1 VVLRELLARTEQIDD
16 LRHLFGALGFDAAW
30 EPVPPGPWLGPA
42 QVEAAGVIRAAL
54 VARHEAFRVF
64 ALEARDPERAV
75 RAAARRLAAQAER
88 GLACALGSGP
98 RRLVCASWRATAR
111 GERGGRGGPAVR
123 LATIPLERPPGGSL
137 DTLERFSPLAGET
150 SLALSLRIGEALA
163 SEGVTPRFF
172 RAFRATL
179 ERLTDRLPAPR
190 SRTDRHALA
199 LTALTRVLFLYFVQ
213 AKGWLDGDRRYLIHR
228 FDESVAGRRHF
239 HRHIFDPLCFG
250 ALNRP
255 AQARSGAAR
264 ALGRLPFLNGGL
276 FEPTAL
282 ERRDGPA
289 RWSNTDWRDAFDE
302 LFERF
307 HFSAREEENGGN
319 CVAPDMLGRVF
330 EGVMDPAERRASGS
344 YYTPAAVVREIVRAG
359 LTAILVHRFDLAPI
373 AAERWM
379 HDGEPPAGP
388 RPDLRRVAVLDPA
401 VGSGAFLL
409 GALEELTHLRCAA
422 GEGPTATV
430 RRDVVAHSLFGVDL
444 KLTAV
449 RLAELRL
456 WLALVADQ
464 DEADLTRLAPL
475 PNLDGHVRQGDA
487 LLDPLTLARTLGGA
501 AASSVPSREV
511 ERLAV
516 ARRVL
521 FSLAG
526 PAKREALGELAAA
539 EAALARRLF
548 AAAVS
553 ALERRA
559 AELVA
564 AGKDRD
570 LFGRRRGL
578 RPDERALLRRVRA
591 SRRELRAAARSL
603 SREGGAPFFAF
614 ESHFAD
620 ILARGGF
627 DLVAGNPPWVR
638 GERVPAQVRETLA
651 TRYAT
656 WRPARGR
663 GFAHLPDLAV
673 AFVERALELVAPG
686 GAAALLVPAK
696 LASSGYAE
704 PLRRRL
710 VTSTRLE
717 RVAPVAQAGAF
728 GGGAAVYP
736 MALVAARI
744 EPTGRELVATALGP
758 KTRASAMPQRALTAD
773 GPWILGVG
781 AGARATRIARHLRTA
796 CPTLGDRWSPQL
808 GVKTGADDVFLVA
821 RPGPGTRPVVRGR
834 DLEPWRATPRAH
846 VLWTHGP
853 DGRPLARLPAELARA
868 LDLHL
873 DRLRRRSDYR
883 GGPPWQLYRLALAD
897 APHRVIW
904 PDLARRLAAVVPD
917 AGVVP
922 LNTVYGIATRVADD
936 AYALAALLN
945 SRWLTALARLCAD
958 PARGGF
964 RRFNAR
970 VVGELPLP
978 PTGATAWRTLAD
990 QGRANVSDDDAIADI
1005 YQLDAADRRALD
1017 ASAADPL

>member
-656 WRPARGR
+656 WQPARGR

-728 GGGAAVYP
+728 GGGASVYP

-758 KTRASAMPQRALTAD
+758 KTRRSVDPR
-773 GPWILGVG
+773 GGGRG
-781 AGARATRIARHLRTA
+781 AGYANRASPANRLSDVGRSLEPAARCKDRCGRRVPGRAT
-796 CPTLGDRWSPQL
+796 G
-808 GVKTGADDVFLVA
+808 TG
-821 RPGPGTRPVVRGR
+821 
-834 DLEPWRATPRAH
+834 
-846 VLWTHGP
+846 
-853 DGRPLARLPAELARA
+853 
-868 LDLHL
+868 
-873 DRLRRRSDYR
+873 
-883 GGPPWQLYRLALAD
+883 
-897 APHRVIW
+897 
-904 PDLARRLAAVVPD
+904 
-917 AGVVP
+917 
-922 LNTVYGIATRVADD
+922 
-936 AYALAALLN
+936 
-945 SRWLTALARLCAD
+945 D
-958 PARGGF
+958 PARGPGPGPGAM
-964 RRFNAR
+964 AR
-970 VVGELPLP
+970 
-978 PTGATAWRTLAD
+978 
-990 QGRANVSDDDAIADI
+990 
-1005 YQLDAADRRALD
+1005 DAACPRLVDPRTRR
-1017 ASAADPL
+1017 

>member
-16 LRHLFGALGFDAAW
+16 LRHLFGALGFHAAW

-42 QVEAAGVIRAAL
+42 QVEAAGVVRVAL

-64 ALEARDPERAV
+64 AVEARDPERAA
-75 RAAARRLAAQAER
+75 RAAAQRLAAQAER

-98 RRLVCASWRATAR
+98 RRLVCASWRSAAR
-111 GERGGRGGPAVR
+111 GPAVR
-123 LATIPLERPPGGSL
+123 VTAIPLERPPGGSL
-137 DTLERFSPLAGET
+137 DTLERFTPLAGET

-172 RAFRATL
+172 KAFRATL
-179 ERLTDRLPAPR
+179 ERLTDRLAAPR
-190 SRTDRHALA
+190 SRSERHTLA

-228 FDESVAGRRHF
+228 FDDSISARRQF
-239 HRHIFDPLCFG
+239 HRQVFDPLCFG
-250 ALNRP
+250 ALNHP
-255 AQARSGAAR
+255 LSERSGAAR

-282 ERRDGPA
+282 ERRHGPA
-289 RWSNTDWRDAFDE
+289 RWTNVDWRDAFDE

-307 HFSAREEENGGN
+307 HFSAHEAEDRGSDR
-319 CVAPDMLGRVF
+319 VAPDMLGRVF

-344 YYTPAAVVREIVRAG
+344 YYTPAALVREIVRAG
-359 LTAILVHRFDLAPI
+359 LTATLVHRFGLAPL
-373 AAERWM
+373 AAERWL
-379 HDGEPPAGP
+379 HDGDPPDP
-388 RPDLRRVAVLDPA
+388 RPDLRQVAVLDPA

-409 GALEELTHLRCAA
+409 GALEELTRLRCAA
-422 GEGPTATV
+422 GEGPAATV

-464 DEADLTRLAPL
+464 DETDLTRIAPL

-487 LLDPLTLARTLGGA
+487 LLDPLTLARALGGGA
-501 AASSVPSREV
+501 TAPVAPSREV

-516 ARRVL
+516 ARRAL
-521 FSLAG
+521 FSLSG
-526 PAKREALGELAAA
+526 PVKRQALAELARA
-539 EAALARRLF
+539 EAALARRWL
-548 AAAVS
+548 AVAVA

-564 AGKDRD
+564 AGKNRD
-570 LFGRRRGL
+570 LFGRRHGL
-578 RPDERALLRRVRA
+578 APDERALLRRLRA
-591 SRRELRAAARSL
+591 SRRELRVAARRL
-603 SREGGAPFFAF
+603 AHEGGAPFFAF

-627 DLVAGNPPWVR
+627 DLVTGNPPWVR

-656 WRPARGR
+656 WRAAGGGP

-673 AFVERALELVAPG
+673 AFVERALELAAPG
-686 GAAALLVPAK
+686 GTAALLVPAK

-710 VTSTRLE
+710 ASSTRLE
-717 RVAPVAQAGAF
+717 RVAPVAGAGAF
-728 GGGAAVYP
+728 GAAVYP

-744 EPTGRELVATALGP
+744 EPTGRELVATALGR
-758 KTRASAMPQRALTAD
+758 KTEARAIPQRALAVD
-773 GPWILGVG
+773 GPWVLANG
-781 AGARATRIARHLRTA
+781 ATRVARHLRSV
-796 CPTLGDRWSPQL
+796 CPTVGDRWSPQL

-821 RPGPGTRPVVRGR
+821 QPGAATRPAVRGR
-834 DLEPWRATPRAH
+834 DIGPWRATPRTH
-846 VLWTHGP
+846 LLWTHGP
-853 DGRPLARLPAELARA
+853 DGRPLTRLPGELARA
-868 LDLHL
+868 LDPHVE
-873 DRLRRRSDYR
+873 RLRRRSDYR
-883 GGPPWQLYRLALAD
+883 GGPAWQLFRIALAD

-922 LNTVYGIATRVADD
+922 LNTVYGIATRAPDD
-936 AYALAALLN
+936 AYALAALFN
-945 SRWLTALARLCAD
+945 SRWLTALARLHAD

-970 VVGELPLP
+970 VVRGLPLP
-978 PTGATAWRTLAD
+978 PADPADWRALAD
-990 QGRANVSDDDAIADI
+990 QGRRRVADDDAIADL

>member
-1 VVLRELLARTEQIDD
+1 MVLRELLARTEQIDD
-16 LRHLFGALGFDAAW
+16 LRHLFGALGFQAAW

-42 QVEAAGVIRAAL
+42 QAEAAGVLRAAL

-64 ALEARDPERAV
+64 AIEARDPERAV
-75 RAAARRLAAQAER
+75 RAAAQRLAAQAER

-98 RRLVCASWRATAR
+98 RRLVCASWRAIAR
-111 GERGGRGGPAVR
+111 AGRDGGPALR

-137 DTLERFSPLAGET
+137 DTLERFRPLPGET
-150 SLALSLRIGEALA
+150 PLALSLRIGEALA

-179 ERLTDRLPAPR
+179 ERLTDRLVVPR
-190 SRTDRHALA
+190 SRSDRHTLA

-228 FDESVAGRRHF
+228 FDDSVATRRHF
-239 HRHIFDPLCFG
+239 HRQVFDPLCFG

-255 AQARSGAAR
+255 ASGRSGAAR
-264 ALGRLPFLNGGL
+264 ALGRLPFLNSGL

-282 ERRDGPA
+282 ERREGPA
-289 RWSNTDWRDAFDE
+289 RWTNTDWRDAFDE

-307 HFSAREEENGGN
+307 HFSAREADDAGH

-330 EGVMDPAERRASGS
+330 EGVMDPTERRASGS
-344 YYTPAAVVREIVRAG
+344 YYTPAALVREIVRAG
-359 LTAILVHRFDLAPI
+359 LTAILVQRFGLAPL

-379 HDGEPPAGP
+379 HDGDPPDAP
-388 RPDLRRVAVLDPA
+388 PDLRRVAVLDPA

-409 GALEELTHLRCAA
+409 GALEELTRLRCAA
-422 GEGPTATV
+422 GEGPAAAV

-456 WLALVADQ
+456 WLALVPDQ
-464 DEADLTRLAPL
+464 DETDLTLIAPL

-487 LLDPLTLARTLGGA
+487 LLDPLTLARALGGGGA
-501 AASSVPSREV
+501 TIPAPSPEI
-511 ERLAV
+511 ERLTI
-516 ARRVL
+516 ARRAL

-526 PAKREALGELAAA
+526 PAKRRALSELAGA
-539 EAALARRLF
+539 EGALARRLF
-548 AAAVS
+548 AAAV
-553 ALERRA
+553 ATLERRA

-564 AGKDRD
+564 AGKNRD

-578 RPDERALLRRVRA
+578 RPDERALLRRLRA
-591 SRRELRAAARSL
+591 SRRELRVAARRL
-603 SREGGAPFFAF
+603 SREGGTPFFAF

-627 DLVAGNPPWVR
+627 DLVVGNPPWVR

-651 TRYAT
+651 TRYTT
-656 WRPARGR
+656 WRPERGP
-663 GFAHLPDLAV
+663 GYAHLPDLAV
-673 AFVERALELVAPG
+673 AFVERALELTAPG

-710 VTSTRLE
+710 AASTRLE
-717 RVAPVAQAGAF
+717 RVAPVAQLGVF
-728 GGGAAVYP
+728 GAAVYP
-736 MALVAARI
+736 MALVTVRV
-744 EPTGRELVATALGP
+744 EPTGRERVATALGP
-758 KTRASAMPQRALTAD
+758 KAGAPVVPQRALATD
-773 GPWILGVG
+773 GPWIL
-781 AGARATRIARHLRTA
+781 AGGATRVARHLRTV
-796 CPTLGDRWSPQL
+796 CPAVGDRWRPQL
-808 GVKTGADDVFLVA
+808 GVKTGADDVFLVSQ
-821 RPGPGTRPVVRGR
+821 PGPATRPVVRGR
-834 DLEPWRATPRAH
+834 DLRPWRATPHAH
-846 VLWTHGP
+846 LLWTHGP

-868 LDLHL
+868 LDPHVE
-873 DRLRRRSDYR
+873 RLCRRSDYR
-883 GGPPWQLYRLALAD
+883 RGPAWQLFRIALAD

-904 PDLARRLAAVVPD
+904 PDLARRLSAVVPD
-917 AGVVP
+917 TGVVP
-922 LNTVYGIATRVADD
+922 LNTVYGIVTRAADD
-936 AYALAALLN
+936 AYALAALFN
-945 SRWLTALARLCAD
+945 SRWLTALARLSAD

-970 VVGELPLP
+970 VVRGLPLP
-978 PTGATAWRTLAD
+978 PSNPAQWRALVD
-990 QGRANVSDDDAIADI
+990 QGRANASDDDAIADM
-1005 YQLDAADRRALD
+1005 YQLEAADRRALD

>member
-1 VVLRELLARTEQIDD
+1 VLRELLAHTEQIDD
-16 LRHLFGALGFDAAW
+16 LRHLFGALGFHAAW

-42 QVEAAGVIRAAL
+42 HAEAAGVVRAAL
-54 VARHEAFRVF
+54 VARHDAFRVF
-64 ALEARDPERAV
+64 ALEARDPEQAV
-75 RAAARRLAAQAER
+75 RAAAQRLAAQAER

-111 GERGGRGGPAVR
+111 GGDGAHGGRGRGRPAVR
-123 LATIPLERPPGGSL
+123 LATIPLERPPGSSL
-137 DTLERFSPLAGET
+137 ETLERFSPLAGET
-150 SLALSLRIGEALA
+150 SLALSLRIGDALA

-179 ERLTDRLPAPR
+179 ERLTDRLAVPR
-190 SRTDRHALA
+190 SRSERHTLA

-228 FDESVAGRRHF
+228 FDESVAARRHF
-239 HRHIFDPLCFG
+239 HRQVFDPLCFG
-250 ALNRP
+250 ALNR
-255 AQARSGAAR
+255 AASGRSSAAR

-289 RWSNTDWRDAFDE
+289 RWTNTDWRDAFDE

-307 HFSAREEENGGN
+307 HFSARESDDVGN

-344 YYTPAAVVREIVRAG
+344 YYTPAALVREIVRAG
-359 LTAILVHRFDLAPI
+359 LAAILVHRFGLAPL

-379 HDGEPPAGP
+379 HDGDPPDA
-388 RPDLRRVAVLDPA
+388 RPDLRRIAVLDPA

-409 GALEELTHLRCAA
+409 GALEELTQLRCAA
-422 GEGPTATV
+422 GEGPAATV

-444 KLTAV
+444 NLTAV

-456 WLALVADQ
+456 WLALVPDQ
-464 DEADLTRLAPL
+464 DEPDLTRIAPL

-487 LLDPLTLARTLGGA
+487 LLDPLTLARALGGGA
-501 AASSVPSREV
+501 AAATAPSTEV
-511 ERLAV
+511 ERLTI
-516 ARRVL
+516 ARRAL

-526 PAKREALGELAAA
+526 PAKRRALGELAGA
-539 EAALARRLF
+539 EGALARRLF
-548 AAAVS
+548 AAAV
-553 ALERRA
+553 ATLERRA

-591 SRRELRAAARSL
+591 SRRELRSAARRL

-656 WRPARGR
+656 WRPARGP

-673 AFVERALELVAPG
+673 AFVERALELAAPG

-710 VTSTRLE
+710 AASTRLE
-717 RVAPVAQAGAF
+717 RVAPIAQMGAF
-728 GGGAAVYP
+728 GAAVYP
-736 MALVAARI
+736 MALVAVRV
-744 EPTGRELVATALGP
+744 EPTGRERVATALGP
-758 KTRASAMPQRALTAD
+758 KTRAPAIPQRALTVD
-773 GPWILGVG
+773 GPWILAGG
-781 AGARATRIARHLRTA
+781 ATQVARHLRTVCA
-796 CPTLGDRWSPQL
+796 TVGDRWSPQL
-808 GVKTGADDVFLVA
+808 GVKTGADEVFLVA
-821 RPGPGTRPVVRGR
+821 QPGPGTRPVVRGR
-834 DLEPWRATPRAH
+834 DLRPWRATPRAH
-846 VLWTHGP
+846 LLWTHGP

-868 LDLHL
+868 LEPHVE
-873 DRLRRRSDYR
+873 RLCRRSDYR
-883 GGPPWQLYRLALAD
+883 SGPAWQLFRTALAD

-904 PDLARRLAAVVPD
+904 PDLGRRLAAVVPE

-922 LNTVYGIATRVADD
+922 LNTVYGIVTRAADD

-945 SRWLTALARLCAD
+945 SRWLTALARLSAD

-970 VVGELPLP
+970 VVRGLPLP
-978 PTGATAWRTLAD
+978 PANLAHWRALAD
-990 QGRANVSDDDAIADI
+990 QGRANSADDDAIADM
-1005 YQLDAADRRALD
+1005 YQLEAADRRALD

>member
-1 VVLRELLARTEQIDD
+1 MVLRDLLARTEQIDD
-16 LRHLFGALGFDAAW
+16 LRHLFGALGFHAAW

-42 QVEAAGVIRAAL
+42 QAEAAGVIRAAL

-64 ALEARDPERAV
+64 AVEARDPERAV
-75 RAAARRLAAQAER
+75 RAAAQRLAARAER

-111 GERGGRGGPAVR
+111 EGRKRGSPAVR

-150 SLALSLRIGEALA
+150 ALALSLRIGEALA

-179 ERLTDRLPAPR
+179 ERLTDRLATPR
-190 SRTDRHALA
+190 SRSDRHTLA

-228 FDESVAGRRHF
+228 FDESVATRRHF
-239 HRHIFDPLCFG
+239 HRQVFDPLCFG
-250 ALNRP
+250 ALNHP
-255 AQARSGAAR
+255 ACGRSGAAR

-289 RWSNTDWRDAFDE
+289 RWTNTDWRDAFDG

-307 HFSAREEENGGN
+307 HFSAREEDDGGQH
-319 CVAPDMLGRVF
+319 VAPDMLGRVF

-344 YYTPAAVVREIVRAG
+344 YYTPAALVREIVRAG
-359 LTAILVHRFDLAPI
+359 LAAILVHRFGLAPL

-379 HDGEPPAGP
+379 YDCDPPDA

-409 GALEELTHLRCAA
+409 GALEELTRLRCAA
-422 GEGPTATV
+422 GEGPAVTV

-464 DEADLTRLAPL
+464 DETDLARIAPL

-487 LLDPLTLARTLGGA
+487 LLDPLTLARALGAGA
-501 AASSVPSREV
+501 AATTVPSTAV
-511 ERLAV
+511 ERLTV
-516 ARRVL
+516 ARRAL

-526 PAKREALGELAAA
+526 PAKRQALGELASA
-539 EAALARRLF
+539 EGALARRLF
-548 AAAVS
+548 AS
-553 ALERRA
+553 AIADLERRA

-578 RPDERALLRRVRA
+578 HPDERALLRRVRA
-591 SRRELRAAARSL
+591 SRRELRAAARRH

-651 TRYAT
+651 ARYAT
-656 WRPARGR
+656 WRPARGP

-673 AFVERALELVAPG
+673 AFVERALELAAPG

-704 PLRRRL
+704 PLRQRL
-710 VTSTRLE
+710 AARTRLE
-717 RVAPVAQAGAF
+717 RVAPVDQAGAF

-736 MALVAARI
+736 MALVAARV
-744 EPTGRELVATALGP
+744 EPTGRERVATTLGP
-758 KTRASAMPQRALTAD
+758 KTKAPALPQRALAAG
-773 GPWILGVG
+773 GPWIL
-781 AGARATRIARHLRTA
+781 AGEAMRVARHLRTVCA
-796 CPTLGDRWSPQL
+796 TVGDRWSPQL

-821 RPGPGTRPVVRGR
+821 HPGPATRPVVRGR
-834 DLEPWRATPRAH
+834 DLKPWRATPRAH
-846 VLWTHGP
+846 MLWTHGA

-868 LDLHL
+868 LDPHL
-873 DRLRRRSDYR
+873 ERLRRRSDYR
-883 GGPPWQLYRLALAD
+883 GGPAWQVYRLALAD
-897 APHRVIW
+897 APYRVIW

-936 AYALAALLN
+936 AYALAALFN
-945 SRWLTALARLCAD
+945 SRWLTALARLSAD

-970 VVGELPLP
+970 VVRGLPLP
-978 PTGATAWRTLAD
+978 PASPAAWRALAE
-990 QGRANVSDDDAIADI
+990 QGSSNASDDDAIADM
-1005 YQLDAADRRALD
+1005 YQLEAADRRALD

>member
-16 LRHLFGALGFDAAW
+16 LRHLFGALGFHAAW

-42 QVEAAGVIRAAL
+42 QAETAGVVRAAL

-64 ALEARDPERAV
+64 ALDARDPERAV
-75 RAAARRLAAQAER
+75 RAAAQRLAGQAER

-111 GERGGRGGPAVR
+111 GGPAVR

-137 DTLERFSPLAGET
+137 DTLERFRPLAGET

-179 ERLTDRLPAPR
+179 ERLTDRLTAPR
-190 SRTDRHALA
+190 SRSERHTLA

-228 FDESVAGRRHF
+228 FDESVAARRHF
-239 HRHIFDPLCFG
+239 HRQVFDPLCFG

-255 AQARSGAAR
+255 ASGRSGAAR

-289 RWSNTDWRDAFDE
+289 RWTNTDWRDAFDE

-307 HFSAREEENGGN
+307 HFSAREADGVGN

-344 YYTPAAVVREIVRAG
+344 YYTPAALVREIVRAG
-359 LTAILVHRFDLAPI
+359 LAAILVHRFGLAPL
-373 AAERWM
+373 AAERWL
-379 HDGEPPAGP
+379 HDGEPPSLEP
-388 RPDLRRVAVLDPA
+388 RPDLRQVAVLDPA

-409 GALEELTHLRCAA
+409 GALEELTQLRCAA
-422 GEGPTATV
+422 GEGPAATV

-456 WLALVADQ
+456 WLALVPDQ
-464 DEADLTRLAPL
+464 DESDLARIAPL

-487 LLDPLTLARTLGGA
+487 LLDPLTLARALSGGA
-501 AASSVPSREV
+501 AATTVPSTEV
-511 ERLAV
+511 ERLAG
-516 ARRVL
+516 ARRAL

-526 PAKREALGELAAA
+526 PAKQRALGELAGA
-539 EAALARRLF
+539 EGALARRLF
-548 AAAVS
+548 ALAV
-553 ALERRA
+553 AELERRA

-578 RPDERALLRRVRA
+578 RPDERVLLRRVRA
-591 SRRELRAAARSL
+591 SRRELRSAARRL

-627 DLVAGNPPWVR
+627 DLVASNPPWVR

-656 WRPARGR
+656 WRPARGP

-673 AFVERALELVAPG
+673 AFVERALELAAPG

-710 VTSTRLE
+710 AASTRLE
-717 RVAPVAQAGAF
+717 RVAPVAQVGAF
-728 GGGAAVYP
+728 GAAVYP
-736 MALVAARI
+736 MALVAARV
-744 EPTGRELVATALGP
+744 EPTGRERVATALGP
-758 KTRASAMPQRALTAD
+758 KTRAPAMPQRALAVD
-773 GPWILGVG
+773 GPWIL
-781 AGARATRIARHLRTA
+781 AGGATRIVRHLRTVCA
-796 CPTLGDRWSPQL
+796 TVGDRWRPQL
-808 GVKTGADDVFLVA
+808 GVKTGADEVFLVA
-821 RPGPGTRPVVRGR
+821 QPGPATRPVVRGR
-834 DLEPWRATPRAH
+834 DLRPWRATPRAH
-846 VLWTHGP
+846 ILWTHGP

-868 LDLHL
+868 LHPHVE
-873 DRLRRRSDYR
+873 RLCRRSDYR
-883 GGPPWQLYRLALAD
+883 SGPAWQLFRVALAD
-897 APHRVIW
+897 APYRVIW

-922 LNTVYGIATRVADD
+922 LNTIYGIVTRAADD
-936 AYALAALLN
+936 AYALAALFN
-945 SRWLTALARLCAD
+945 SRWLTALARLSAD

-970 VVGELPLP
+970 VVRGLPLP
-978 PTGATAWRTLAD
+978 PANLAHWRALAD
-990 QGRANVSDDDAIADI
+990 QGRANASDDDAIADM
-1005 YQLDAADRRALD
+1005 YQLEAADRRALD

>member
-1 VVLRELLARTEQIDD
+1 MVLRELLARTEQIDD
-16 LRHLFGALGFDAAW
+16 LRHLFGALGFHAAW
-30 EPVPPGPWLGPA
+30 EPVPPGPWLGPGLA
-42 QVEAAGVIRAAL
+42 EAAGVIRAAL

-64 ALEARDPERAV
+64 AIEARDPERAV
-75 RAAARRLAAQAER
+75 RAAAHRLAAQAER

-111 GERGGRGGPAVR
+111 GGGRSGGPAVR

-137 DTLERFSPLAGET
+137 ATLERFSPLAGET

-172 RAFRATL
+172 RVFRATL
-179 ERLTDRLPAPR
+179 ERLTDRLAAPR
-190 SRTDRHALA
+190 SRGERHTLA
-199 LTALTRVLFLYFVQ
+199 LTALTRVLFLYFIQ

-228 FDESVAGRRHF
+228 FDESLATGRHF
-239 HRHIFDPLCFG
+239 HRQVFDPLCFG

-255 AQARSGAAR
+255 ASARSAASR

-289 RWSNTDWRDAFDE
+289 RWTNADWRDAFDE

-307 HFSAREEENGGN
+307 HFSAREEDDESD

-344 YYTPAAVVREIVRAG
+344 YYTPATLVREIVRAG
-359 LTAILVHRFDLAPI
+359 LAAVLVHRFGLAPV
-373 AAERWM
+373 AAERWIY
-379 HDGEPPAGP
+379 DGDPPQA
-388 RPDLRRVAVLDPA
+388 RPDLRQVAVLDPA

-409 GALEELTHLRCAA
+409 GALEELAHLRCTT
-422 GEGPTATV
+422 GEGPAATV
-430 RRDVVAHSLFGVDL
+430 RRDVVARSLFGVDL

-456 WLALVADQ
+456 WLALVADL
-464 DEADLTRLAPL
+464 DESNLARIAPL

-487 LLDPLTLARTLGGA
+487 LLDPLTLARALGGGA
-501 AASSVPSREV
+501 AATVPSTEV
-511 ERLAV
+511 ERLTV
-516 ARRVL
+516 ARRTL

-526 PAKREALGELAAA
+526 PAKRQALSELAGA
-539 EAALARRLF
+539 EAAVARRLF
-548 AAAVS
+548 AAAVA

-564 AGKDRD
+564 VGKDRD

-578 RPDERALLRRVRA
+578 RPEERALLRRVRA
-591 SRRELRAAARSL
+591 SRRELRSAARRL

-620 ILARGGF
+620 IVTRGGF

-638 GERVPAQVRETLA
+638 GERVPAQVRETLV

-656 WRPARGR
+656 WRPARGP

-673 AFVERALELVAPG
+673 AFVERALELAAPG

-710 VTSTRLE
+710 AANTCLE
-717 RVAPVAQAGAF
+717 RVAAVDQTGAF
-728 GGGAAVYP
+728 AGGAAVYP

-744 EPTGRELVATALGP
+744 EPTGRERVATALGP
-758 KTRASAMPQRALTAD
+758 KTGAPAIPQRALAAD
-773 GPWILGVG
+773 GPWILAG
-781 AGARATRIARHLRTA
+781 AGGATRIACHLRTV
-796 CPTLGDRWSPQL
+796 CPTVGDRWSPRL

-821 RPGPGTRPVVRGR
+821 QPGPATRPVVRGR
-834 DLEPWRATPRAH
+834 DLGPWRATPRAH
-846 VLWTHGP
+846 LLWTHGP

-873 DRLRRRSDYR
+873 ERLGRRSDYR
-883 GGPPWQLYRLALAD
+883 SGPAWQLFRIALAD
-897 APHRVIW
+897 APYRVIW
-904 PDLARRLAAVVPD
+904 PDLARRLAAVVP
-917 AGVVP
+917 ASGLVP
-922 LNTVYGIATRVADD
+922 LNTVYGIATRAADD
-936 AYALAALLN
+936 AYALAALFN
-945 SRWLTALARLCAD
+945 SRWLTALARLSAD

-970 VVGELPLP
+970 VVRELPLP
-978 PTGATAWRTLAD
+978 PANAAAWRALAE
-990 QGRANVSDDDAIADI
+990 QGRANASDDDAIADM
-1005 YQLDAADRRALD
+1005 YQLEAADRRALD